1 MGLKYIG
8 ELNQLPQQLARQT
21 HFRGYFLLNADIVNL
36 PASSTGDFAFSAE
49 SGTVWMYESE
59 WYDSGQLVPDQVTPA
74 SDELPII
81 NGTAAAGNST
91 SYSRGD
97 HVHPQQLTYDN
108 DITATKF
115 IMAGGTATQI
125 LLANGDTT
133 TIDSKL
139 SRQYNSRT
147 GGYIRLC
154 VFPAGTSTGAP
165 YIQFQVQCNTNAM
178 QTIDLV
184 PNYTVN
190 GISALYG
197 VFTAPSYVQTIM
209 NIYYGVDQ
217 LLHTHTGT
225 GSQAVYSVW
234 IHMMSG
240 SGMVTVSVS
249 KQGIYWSQRVTEI
262 LTQDIVTSI
271 TGSQTQIP
279 MSFNLGTGGIIGN
292 MLQVNP
298 LDRNYSSYSNG
309 IRIGNNNNDSSSSL
323 YLGCIKTSIITTQTG
338 QWEISKTNDNA
349 LTINPSSLRQTD
361 HSVGL
366 SINGDS
372 SKITFNGSELVNVG
386 TDLTITGRKTFANT
400 SLGSI
405 QINAT
410 DVSYG
415 EGIRISN
422 SPLYN
427 VSTIYIGTSST
438 STSGEIDGQ
447 WTIIKRNAGELCTCR
462 TADQITDNRGL
473 MISADGNILSFNGS
487 IIAGTGATSGA
498 SNGSVNYSAGNPI
511 LWGVN
516 SVGTEGGFYSDGPK
530 IYWRAKPVTLGAVPP

>member
-1 MGLKYIG
+1 
-8 ELNQLPQQLARQT
+8 ELARQT
-21 HFRGYFLLNADIVNL
+21 HFRGYYLLNADIVNL

-97 HVHPQQLTYDN
+97 HVHPQQLTYDD

-139 SRQYNSRT
+139 SRQYNSGT

-154 VFPAGTSTGAP
+154 VFPSGTSIGAP

-184 PNYTVN
+184 PNYSVN

-197 VFTAPSYVQTIM
+197 SFTAPSYVQTIM
-209 NIYYGVDQ
+209 NVYYGADQ

-234 IHMMSG
+234 IHMMNG
-240 SGMVTVSVS
+240 SGNVTVTVS
-249 KQGIYWSQRVTEI
+249 KQGTYWPQRVTEI
-262 LTQDIVTSI
+262 LTQDIVSSI
-271 TGSQTQIP
+271 SGSQTQIP
-279 MSFNLGTGGIIGN
+279 MSFNLGTGGIIGDI
-292 MLQVNP
+292 LQVNP
-298 LDRNYSSYSNG
+298 LSRSYGSYGNG
-309 IRIGNNNNDSSSSL
+309 IRIGNSNSDLTSSL
-323 YLGCIKTSIITTQTG
+323 YLGCIKTAINTTQAG
-338 QWEISKTNDNA
+338 QWEISKTSDNA
-349 LTINPSSLRQTD
+349 LTINPSSLRQAD

-366 SINGDS
+366 NINSDS
-372 SKITFNGSELVNVG
+372 SIIKFNNNELVNVG
-386 TDLTITGRKTFANT
+386 TDQTINGTKIFNGIFQVNPSGTNY
-400 SLGSI
+400 S
-405 QINAT
+405 
-410 DVSYG
+410 
-415 EGIRISN
+415 EGIRIAKATNGLSQIQFGCDSN
-422 SPLYN
+422 
-427 VSTIYIGTSST
+427 TSS
-438 STSGEIDGQ
+438 GQIQGQ
-447 WTIIKRNAGELCTCR
+447 WAAGIMMRQDTQTQEFVICLTS
-462 TADQITDNRGL
+462 DFGNDNRGL
-473 MISADGNILSFNGS
+473 RISADGNTLTFNGAV
-487 IIAGTGATSGA
+487 IAGTGATSGA

-511 LWGVN
+511 LWGLN
-516 SVGTEGGFYSDGPK
+516 SVDTNGGFYSDGPK